1 MVSQSEE
8 QTFATARELAHK
20 LRIPA
25 HILLYGDLG
34 AGKTLFAKGL
44 ASGFG
49 VSDVDEVSSPTFTLV
64 NQYPGRIRIYH
75 IDLYR
80 IDTGALYGLGLEEI
94 FDDPNAAVIVEWA
107 ERLGNFETPGAT
119 RVFLSYI
126 DDRSRKIEIC

>member
-34 AGKTLFAKGL
+34 AGKTLFAKGP
-44 ASGFG
+44 ACGVW

-80 IDTGALYGLGLEEI
+80 IDTGALDGLGLEEI

-107 ERLGNFETPGAT
+107 ERLGNFEKSEER
-119 RVFLSYI
+119 RVGKEC
-126 DDRSRKIEIC
+126 R